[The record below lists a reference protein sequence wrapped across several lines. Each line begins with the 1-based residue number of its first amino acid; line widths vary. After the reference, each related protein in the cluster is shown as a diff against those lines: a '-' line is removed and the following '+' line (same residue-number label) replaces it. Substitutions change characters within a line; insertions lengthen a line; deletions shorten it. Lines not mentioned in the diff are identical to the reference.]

1 MPATATPE
9 EQVEGLPFPIGETL
23 NYRISW
29 GRIPVGAAEITTSWT
44 IDEKGRKLVAIRS
57 RARSNRVI
65 RRLYP
70 VDSRL
75 ETLICPETLLPV
87 RFTKNQQEG
96 RRRSHEVTEFDYTA
110 GIAVI
115 HDLLKEKSHEIPLE
129 EKTRDLLSF
138 MYFVRGETFTPGTT
152 TEHRVLADEKI
163 YDLQINTVRSERV
176 RTACGKRWNA
186 FLLVPEAAFEGLF
199 VRSGS
204 MDLWISDEKPSRIL
218 RADVEV
224 PVAKVRLIL
233 DPEADVDQQ
242 D

>member
-1 MPATATPE
+1 MPINAAVV

-44 IDEKGRKLVAIRS
+44 TDNKGNRLIAIRS
-57 RARSNRVI
+57 RARSNRAI

-70 VDSRL
+70 VDSQL
-75 ETLICPETLLPV
+75 ESLICPETLLPV
-87 RFTKNQQEG
+87 RFTKNQREG
-96 RRRSHEVTEFDYTA
+96 RRRSHEVTELNYEGNTA
-110 GIAVI
+110 II
-115 HDLLKEKSHEIPLE
+115 HDLLKERSREIPLE
-129 EKTRDLLSF
+129 EKTLDLLSF

-152 TEHRVLADEKI
+152 TEHRVLTDDKV
-163 YDLQINTVRSERV
+163 YDLQINTVNREKV
-176 RTACGKRWNA
+176 RTACGKRWDA

-199 VRSGS
+199 VRSGR
-204 MDLWISDEKPSRIL
+204 MELWVSDENPIRIL
-218 RADVEV
+218 RADVQV

>member
-1 MPATATPE
+1 M
-9 EQVEGLPFPIGETL
+9 EQVEGLPFPIGEKL

-29 GRIPVGAAEITTSWT
+29 GRIPVGAAEITTSWNT
-44 IDEKGRKLVAIRS
+44 DEKGRKMVAIRS

-75 ETLICPETLLPV
+75 ETLVCPETLLPV
-87 RFTKNQQEG
+87 RFTKNQREG
-96 RRRSHEVTEFDYTA
+96 RRRSHEITEFDYDA
-110 GIAVI
+110 EIAII
-115 HDLLKEKSHEIPLE
+115 HDMLDEKSKEVPLQG
-129 EKTRDLLSF
+129 KTLDLLSF
-138 MYFVRGETFTPGTT
+138 MYFVRGETFKPGTT
-152 TEHRVLADEKI
+152 TEHRVLTDDKV
-163 YDLQINTVRSERV
+163 YDLQINTISRERV
-176 RTACGKRWNA
+176 RTACGKNWNA

-199 VRSGS
+199 VRRGR
-204 MDLWISDEKPSRIL
+204 MELWVSEENPIRIL

-224 PVAKVRLIL
+224 PVARVRLIL